1 MGAVAIAGLIKDYGV
16 VGALALSLAAIAVLV
31 KWLKES
37 WQARLDDGRAMVERV
52 ATAIERSSAAGI
64 AHTEAVKELQDGQ
77 AATLKTVT
85 EAALTSAANDK
96 AILKEIERSAGGRT
110 P

>member
-1 MGAVAIAGLIKDYGV
+1 MTPLDLAGLLKDYGL
-16 VGALALSLAAIAVLV
+16 VGALALTIAAIGVLV

-37 WQARLDDGRAMVERV
+37 WQARLDDKQAMVERV
-52 ATAIERSSAAGI
+52 ATAIERQSAASI
-64 AHTEAVKELQDGQ
+64 AHTDAVKELQDGQ

-96 AILKEIERSAGGRT
+96 AILKEIERSTGART